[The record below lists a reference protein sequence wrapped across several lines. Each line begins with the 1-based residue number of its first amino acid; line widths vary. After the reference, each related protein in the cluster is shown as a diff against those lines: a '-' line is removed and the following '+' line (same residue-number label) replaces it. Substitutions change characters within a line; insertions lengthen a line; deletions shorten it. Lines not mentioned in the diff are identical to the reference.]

1 MSNVEYEREKSWTAL
16 LWVTRVATRKLDVW
30 GCSDV
35 PLGSGKLGTR
45 IEHLSEIPRGI

>member
-16 LWVTRVATRKLDVW
+16 LWVTKVVTRKLEVW
-30 GCSDV
+30 GSLGV

-45 IEHLSEIPRGI
+45 IEHPSEMPRGI